1 MVVVA
6 LPQWWRQHPT
16 SASTLTYGDRNIGA
30 SRQFHQSVIVAK
42 VFIIIV
48 VWNIYIYIY
57 IYIWLN
63 PLYVILA
70 LFVHNLCLWERLFT
84 YQSLK
89 TINVTTHKT

>member
-57 IYIWLN
+57 IYMVESTICNSRLVCAQFM
-63 PLYVILA
+63 PVGKV
-70 LFVHNLCLWERLFT
+70 VHL
-84 YQSLK
+84 SK
-89 TINVTTHKT
+89 P